1 MGFDTRAALAGLLVA
16 GSLGLSGC
24 GYYAQAVGGHMDLV
38 GRARPVD
45 DVLADPASPD
55 ALRDRLELVLEL
67 RRFAFAELLLP
78 DNGSYLKYAELDRPY
93 VVWNVFAA
101 PPDSLTPRQWCFPVA
116 GCVVYRG
123 YFREEAARGYARGLA
138 EDGYDVHVGGAT
150 AYSTVGWFKDPVL
163 STMLSADDARLA
175 GLLFHELAHQ
185 QLYVK
190 DDSAFNEAFA
200 SLVEEE
206 GVRRWL
212 AAGGREQ
219 EWTLWQARK
228 EREAAVQMLLEQAR
242 AELAELY
249 ASPPGPEEL
258 AARKQAVFDQLRER
272 YRAVSADWPDRGGYD
287 AWFAA
292 PWNNARLVPVGTYR
306 RLVPAF
312 RALLR
317 EEGGDLAAF
326 YARCESLG
334 ALPAS
339 ERDAALVA
347 LLASAGAGE
356 AEAR

>member
-1 MGFDTRAALAGLLVA
+1 MGFDTRAVLAGLMVA

-24 GYYAQAVGGHMDLV
+24 GYYAQAVRGHMDLV
-38 GRARPVD
+38 GRSRPVE
-45 DVLADPASPD
+45 DVLADRAAPAE
-55 ALRDRLELVLEL
+55 LRDRLELVLEL
-67 RRFAFAELLLP
+67 RRFAFSELKLP

-101 PPDSLTPRQWCFPVA
+101 PGDSLVPRQWCFPVA

-123 YFREEAARGYARGLA
+123 YFREESARGYARGLEA
-138 EDGYDVHVGGAT
+138 DGYDVHVGGAT

-190 DDSAFNEAFA
+190 DDSGFNEAFA

-212 AAGGREQ
+212 AASGRDGD
-219 EWTLWQARK
+219 WAAWRARK
-228 EREAAVQMLLEQAR
+228 DREAQVQLLLEQAR
-242 AELAELY
+242 GELAEFY
-249 ASPPGPEEL
+249 ARSPGPDEL
-258 AARKQAVFDQLRER
+258 GAGKQAVFEALRER

-334 ALPAS
+334 DLPAS
-339 ERDAALVA
+339 ERNAALAA
-347 LLASAGAGE
+347 LLASAGDEE
-356 AEAR
+356 AAAR